1 MARFDLRLCRAA
13 GLASA
18 LVIGGTGVALAQDAA
33 APQGAA
39 PTAPSTGCSLLGC
52 LFQKPQPVAAPQG
65 AGDPSQTMPAAAAD
79 QAGTPAD
86 DKPARKVA
94 KPVRPITIAADSD
107 EVARLK
113 GLSSIMP
120 KETIKIVKTD
130 GTAPAATTD
139 FAVSTSLDGHVGTEK
154 AKLFTEQMHIVA
166 GDKIYSVSDL
176 SGKVV
181 SFGIGA
187 SGGGSAARKAFAALG
202 VDVKETPLDVA
213 NALDGLAT
221 GDVDAV
227 VILAPQPV
235 AQLAGIKSQGLHL
248 VAWPEDGAM
257 PNGATVASIEAS
269 HYPALVKPGETVRAV
284 GVDAVLS
291 LSANGAKQPAAR
303 TFLTALSKHSSALAK
318 RGFDLLKADL
328 DSRSDRK
335 VASAER
341 R

>member
-1 MARFDLRLCRAA
+1 MARFDLRLGRAA
-13 GLASA
+13 GFATVVLIA
-18 LVIGGTGVALAQDAA
+18 GYGVASAQDAT
-33 APQGAA
+33 APQGAPA
-39 PTAPSTGCSLLGC
+39 PAPSGCSLLGC
-52 LFQKPQPVAAPQG
+52 LFQKAQPAAAPQT
-65 AGDPSQTMPAAAAD
+65 AVQSQTAATATD
-79 QAGTPAD
+79 QAATPVD
-86 DKPARKVA
+86 DKPARKVV
-94 KPVRPITIAADSD
+94 KPVRPITIAADGE

-113 GLSSIMP
+113 GLHAIMP

-130 GTAPAATTD
+130 GAAPPASAD
-139 FAVSTSLDGHVGTEK
+139 FAVTASLDPHSGTTK

-166 GDKIYSVSDL
+166 GDKIHSVSDL

-187 SGGGSAARKAFAALG
+187 TDGEAAARKAFAALG

-235 AQLAGIKSQGLHL
+235 AQLAGLKTQGLHL
-248 VAWPEDGAM
+248 VSWPEDGAV
-257 PNGATVASIEAS
+257 PDGATVASIEAS
-269 HYPALVKPGETVRAV
+269 QYPALVKRGETIRAV

-328 DSRSDRK
+328 ESRSDRK